1 MNKLIV
7 TAAVVAGLV
16 MGSSAFAAPAAST
29 SSATPAAKPAMAAT
43 PAKPATPA
51 AAAKPVDPKTAAC
64 EKEWK
69 AQKKHKQSEKAYVK
83 ACLAKDAK

>member
-16 MGSSAFAAPAAST
+16 LGTSAFAAPATT
-29 SSATPAAKPAMAAT
+29 SSATPAAKPATASA
-43 PAKPATPA
+43 AKPAMAT
-51 AAAKPVDPKTAAC
+51 AAKPAAKVDPKTAAC

-69 AQKKHKQSEKAYVK
+69 AQKTHKQSEKAYVK
-83 ACLAKDAK
+83 ACVAKAA